1 MCCGEVRDEEQSMML
16 GPLEHG
22 PCFEAPLW
30 TGASRDQT
38 AESTGLVCCLHSRS
52 DRHYMHEFAH
62 LIMV

>member
-30 TGASRDQT
+30 TGASRDQIDHGLILEQRLSAARYQYCQ
-38 AESTGLVCCLHSRS
+38 AESPS
-52 DRHYMHEFAH
+52 
-62 LIMV
+62 